1 MIDFLFQKFSKYFC
15 NLGND
20 TAVRIVIICKRISNQ
35 YYINSLIPAKDVS
48 SGNLSN
54 GMEVRSP
61 MQNEIAL

>member
-1 MIDFLFQKFSKYFC
+1 M
-15 NLGND
+15 
-20 TAVRIVIICKRISNQ
+20 VSNQ

-61 MQNEIAL
+61 MQNKIVLYRTINYSVTDTRICS